1 MKHVKINS
9 FKAFH
14 QLVPEII
21 EQVNRNNAL
30 AIRALANP
38 LLAFEELGYELS
50 DDVQKK
56 VEQILRFDP
65 KSRKKLNSLE
75 KDVYETAGETFNI
88 DDEGEVN
95 KVLFKKLK
103 LSRSKK
109 TLHLNEDN
117 LMRLG
122 KPHQWV
128 DPLEN
133 LHDKHPVMKP
143 LLAYRALKAEPP
155 GFASRRL
162 YNQLK
167 SGSLKLPVSKVTVSF
182 ATRHEDYDDA

>member
-1 MKHVKINS
+1 MKYVKINS

-14 QLVPEII
+14 KLVPEII

-50 DDVQKK
+50 ADVQKK
-56 VEQILRFDP
+56 VELVLRFDP

-75 KDVYETAGETFNI
+75 KDVYEATGGEFNI
-88 DDEGEVN
+88 DDEEEVN
-95 KVLFKKLK
+95 TLLFKKLK

-109 TLHLNEDN
+109 SLHLNDDN
-117 LMRLG
+117 LIRLG
-122 KPHQWV
+122 KPHKWV
-128 DPLEN
+128 DPLQN
-133 LHDKHPVMKP
+133 LSDKHPVMKP
-143 LLAYRALKAEPP
+143 LLAYRALKAGPP
-155 GFASRRL
+155 GFVSRRL

-167 SGSLKLPVSKVTVSF
+167 SGSLKLPVSNVTVSF